1 MIGLLHNNMLVILVL
16 GAQICKRNIQA
27 FMNTVVLFHKAVI
40 ATTLNC
46 LVSVSKPSSILSKP
60 A

>member
-16 GAQICKRNIQA
+16 SAQICKRNIQA
-27 FMNTVVLFHKAVI
+27 FMNTVVLLHKAVI
-40 ATTLNC
+40 VTTLNC